1 MDKARLP
8 FWGYTDLKL
17 YKKPLYYQPKS
28 ITQQGHSLPKLE
40 IMKRRYPVLENCQGM
55 LPLMPP
61 EKWEHR
67 CGRRES
73 PRTGKLPISSSV
85 CRVCFRVGSCGEY
98 CDAVLWSRGA
108 GACVMK
114 ESYRQ
119 AYEREHGARMGEGT
133 GDLYS
138 PDSCWT
144 PGWSCVLNNC
154 A

>member
-8 FWGYTDLKL
+8 FLGSTDLKL
-17 YKKPLYYQPKS
+17 YKKPLYYQPKYM
-28 ITQQGHSLPKLE
+28 TQQRHSLPKLE
-40 IMKRRYPVLENCQGM
+40 IMKLRCPGLENFQGM

-73 PRTGKLPISSSV
+73 PGTGKLPISSSV
-85 CRVCFRVGSCGEY
+85 CRVSFRARSCGEY
-98 CDAVLWSRGA
+98 CDAVLRSRGG

-119 AYEREHGARMGEGT
+119 AYEREHGARVGGRDRGFILT
-133 GDLYS
+133 GQLLDPRL
-138 PDSCWT
+138 
-144 PGWSCVLNNC
+144 VVC